1 MISLQKRFIASFIL
15 CTTLIFS
22 CSEGNISEESA
33 QTSNPTDSLSELA
46 KQYPDS
52 IQLQILL
59 QEAIYSGGDTLQALN
74 NLQELIEKFPSYQ
87 ELNNAVAVIH
97 LQKGDTTSAIASLLQ
112 SLAANQNQPNIE
124 FELAFLEAARKNR
137 AALQIA
143 DRMIIR
149 YTERD
154 VQAKGHFAKGI
165 YFANI
170 SQPKL
175 AIQELDSAI
184 IKNFTLIDAYIEKGI
199 LQLENGEA
207 SNTIATLSKAVALD
221 KNNADILFWLGKAY
235 QEKKEFDQALL
246 YFSETIKIDPTN
258 KAAQQAIEELKK

>member
-1 MISLQKRFIASFIL
+1 MISLQKRFITSFIL
-15 CTTLIFS
+15 CAFLIFS
-22 CSEGNISEESA
+22 CGEGKISQEMA
-33 QTSNPTDSLSELA
+33 KTSDPNDSLSLLA

-52 IQLQILL
+52 IRLQIML
-59 QEAIYSGGDTLQALN
+59 QEAIYTSGDTLQALK
-74 NLQELIEKFPSYQ
+74 NLEQLIAQFPSNQ
-87 ELNNAVAVIH
+87 ELNNAIAVIH
-97 LQKGDTTSAIASLLQ
+97 LQKGDTASAITSLLL
-112 SLAANQNQPNIE
+112 SLAANQNQPDIE
-124 FELAFLEAARKNR
+124 FELAFLEAARKNKT
-137 AALQIA
+137 ALQIA
-143 DRMIIR
+143 DRMINR
-149 YTERD
+149 YAERD
-154 VQAKGHFAKGI
+154 IQAKGHFAKGI
-165 YFANI
+165 YFANV

-175 AIQELDSAI
+175 AIQELDSSI

-235 QEKKEFDQALL
+235 QEKKEFNQALL